1 MNATHTATEARE
13 SGSRDLRR
21 LMDDVE
27 RLIHDAAS
35 SGDSQIDA
43 ARERLA
49 RELGDIRTKIES
61 LQQPAMGKL
70 RETAHRADESVH
82 HHPYAAMG
90 ASVAIGV
97 ALGVLLSRR

>member
-1 MNATHTATEARE
+1 MNATHSVTEAPQA
-13 SGSRDLRR
+13 GSRDLRR

-35 SGDSQIDA
+35 SGDSQLDA
-43 ARERLA
+43 ARERLG

-61 LQQPAMGKL
+61 LQQPAMNKL

-90 ASVAIGV
+90 ASAAVGLV
-97 ALGVLLSRR
+97 LGFLLARR